1 MQQFTTDK
9 KPSTLSSLV
18 EGDEGSIGPSGKLF
32 CKHLEKI
39 CSICMAIFHTCL
51 TVGPIQLFISFY

>member
-1 MQQFTTDK
+1 MQQFTADK

-32 CKHLEKI
+32 CKHLEKN
-39 CSICMAIFHTCL
+39 M
-51 TVGPIQLFISFY
+51 